1 MSCHTNLGDTEMNQ
15 SIEGQ
20 VVQFIVHQERIA
32 KTLARTGGEVMH
44 PDHYDIRE
52 AIRLAVL
59 KAIDDATNEVG
70 APKISDAEL
79 PQLFKALDAISERV
93 FLKGAGL

>member
-1 MSCHTNLGDTEMNQ
+1 MTDLA
-15 SIEGQ
+15 
-20 VVQFIVHQERIA
+20 HQAR
-32 KTLARTGGEVMH
+32 TQNVLARTGGEIIH

-59 KAIDDATNEVG
+59 EAIDATTKELG
-70 APKISDAEL
+70 KPKMGDAEL
-79 PQLFKALDAISERV
+79 PALFRALDQIAERV

>member
-1 MSCHTNLGDTEMNQ
+1 MTSHE
-15 SIEGQ
+15 I
-20 VVQFIVHQERIA
+20 IQEATGAAWAERTR
-32 KTLARTGGEVMH
+32 KVLERTGGEVMH

-59 KAIDDATNEVG
+59 HAIDQTT
-70 APKISDAEL
+70 AEL
-79 PQLFKALDAISERV
+79 GKPKMSDGELPNLFRAIDAISERV

>member
-1 MSCHTNLGDTEMNQ
+1 MT
-15 SIEGQ
+15 IEAQ
-20 VVQFIVHQERIA
+20 VAQQIAHKERVAAI
-32 KTLARTGGEVMH
+32 LQRTGGEVMH

-59 KAIDDATNEVG
+59 HAIDDTTAELG
-70 APKISDAEL
+70 KPKMSDAEL
-79 PQLFKALDAISERV
+79 PALFRALDAISERI